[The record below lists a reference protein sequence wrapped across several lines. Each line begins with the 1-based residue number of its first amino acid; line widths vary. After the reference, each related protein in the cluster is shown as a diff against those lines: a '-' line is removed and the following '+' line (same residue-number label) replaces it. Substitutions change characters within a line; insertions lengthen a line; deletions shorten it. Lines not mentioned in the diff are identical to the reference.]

1 MSSFERQQA
10 RAAEP
15 TSGKEDGRSP
25 PVWMP
30 VAASATGSA
39 TVAVPCSSAVGSTPT
54 PKGLSCKPLGDQLGA
69 RVMLARLLLYVKAH
83 GNASQEDTTMD
94 AAIKQIS
101 TQFGHAMKTI
111 TRLAAMWYL

>member
-1 MSSFERQQA
+1 
-10 RAAEP
+10 
-15 TSGKEDGRSP
+15 
-25 PVWMP
+25 
-30 VAASATGSA
+30 
-39 TVAVPCSSAVGSTPT
+39 
-54 PKGLSCKPLGDQLGA
+54 
-69 RVMLARLLLYVKAH
+69 MLARLLLYVKAH